1 MPVALLVVLLI
12 LVALLRALV
21 LPLLLIATVL
31 VSFAAALGVGVLASN
46 ALGFAGLETTVPLLA
61 FVFLVALGV
70 DYNIFLVARARQEA
84 AELGAAE
91 GMFRALASTGA
102 VITRLVLAGTFSIL
116 TLIPFVGLI
125 QLGIVIAFGVLLDT
139 LLVRSVIVPA
149 LVWDAGARV
158 WWPSRFRP

>member
-1 MPVALLVVLLI
+1 M
-12 LVALLRALV
+12 

-102 VITRLVLAGTFSIL
+102 VITSAGLVLAGTFSIL